1 MPVEKAVTLFNA
13 VTRAC
18 SSLQPLTQEMKL
30 LPAALLLLPFML
42 HAQYNGPESVEH
54 DAAGQRYF
62 VGNTGSNSIIQRTY
76 GGVVSPFASGLPA
89 APYGI
94 ELKGDTLFACVG
106 SFIRGYRTTDAM
118 EVFALN
124 LGGTFLNG
132 LATDGTYLYVT
143 DFAAKKILKVDV
155 DQQSF
160 STLVASTGNTPNG
173 IVWDPVQE
181 RLWVAGWGSNAQI
194 KSYHRGTGTEL
205 SAYTTALGNIDG
217 ITLDCQGR
225 IIVASWNP
233 ARLTR
238 FEHSFTVAPFTVPS
252 PVLNNP
258 ADLDYDAVHERICVP
273 NSGSNTVEFVDVSDC
288 VTAVPEE
295 QQNTH
300 FNIWPNPGTGLMRT
314 DLQLTEASPFLVFN
328 LRGTLVA
335 SGTLRPNA
343 LLDMSGLSRGG
354 YVLELP
360 RLQRRAR
367 FILH

>member
-1 MPVEKAVTLFNA
+1 MKFLSAV
-13 VTRAC
+13 
-18 SSLQPLTQEMKL
+18 
-30 LPAALLLLPFML
+30 LLLFPFAL

-54 DAAGQRYF
+54 DEPGQRYF
-62 VGNTGSNSIIQRTY
+62 VGNTGSNSIVQRSY
-76 GGVVSPFASGLPA
+76 GGVVAPFVTGLPA
-89 APYGI
+89 ASYGI

-106 SFIRGYRTTDAM
+106 SFIRGYRTADAV
-118 EVFALN
+118 EVFALD
-124 LGGTFLNG
+124 LGGSFLNG
-132 LATDGTYLYVT
+132 LATDGIYLYAT
-143 DFAAKKILKVDV
+143 DFAARKILKVDV

-173 IVWDPVQE
+173 IVWDPALE

-194 KSYHRGTGTEL
+194 KSYDRGTGAEL

-217 ITLDCQGR
+217 ITLDCHGR

-258 ADLDYDAVHERICVP
+258 ADLDYDEVHDRICVP

-288 VTAVPEE
+288 ATTVSQVHR
-295 QQNTH
+295 NTD
-300 FNIWPNPGTGLMRT
+300 FTIWPNPGTGLMKT
-314 DLQLTEASPFLVFN
+314 DLQLTEPSPFLVFN
-328 LRGTLVA
+328 MRGTLVA

-343 LLDMSGLSRGG
+343 LLDMSGLARGA
-354 YVLELP
+354 YVLEVT
-360 RLQRRAR
+360 RLQRSAR